1 MSFLSAFMDSGVVVV
16 AGWDLQ
22 IDTNSSAIWHGREL
36 GEKNLI
42 RFNSTDPIRMPNQT
56 ERTNF

>member
-1 MSFLSAFMDSGVVVV
+1 MDSGVVVV